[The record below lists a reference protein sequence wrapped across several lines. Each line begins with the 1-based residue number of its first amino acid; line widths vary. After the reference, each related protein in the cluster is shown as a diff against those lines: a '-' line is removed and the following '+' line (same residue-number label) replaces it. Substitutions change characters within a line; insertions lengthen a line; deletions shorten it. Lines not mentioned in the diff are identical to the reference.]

1 MKSAKSLAITLLV
14 LVALLAPAAS
24 AYGKAETV
32 ELHVTWWG
40 SQTRHDKTIAV
51 IDLFEA
57 THPDIKVVYE
67 FANFTDYWTLLS
79 TKAASDSL
87 PDVMQHDYAY
97 LSEWAAR
104 GQLMPLD
111 DFMASGAINVS
122 DVAQSV
128 IDSGKIDG
136 KAYGLSLGSNSQA
149 FILDVDAFERA
160 GLDLPSPDWTW
171 QEFEDTVMK
180 IHDALGI
187 WGFGTL
193 LDDEAIWKS
202 IQIGYG
208 RWAFNEDGTALG
220 YEDDQPMIDHL
231 NMILRLQKA
240 GAIPSIEEAVELDTA
255 GPEGSPLV
263 TGKSAMQYQWS
274 NQVVAVANAAG
285 PDRHFKLWHLP
296 RPEGGQ
302 SSNYLKPSMF
312 FSIPA
317 TAKHPQEAAM
327 FIDFFT
333 NSLEANDILAA
344 ERGVPISAAVREHLV
359 PNLSPIMQETF
370 DFLVRVEADSS
381 PVPPPDPP
389 GYADLRL
396 NVYGPQFVEP
406 VEYGEMTP
414 EEGVQFFREE
424 ANRILSQNKP

>member
-1 MKSAKSLAITLLV
+1 MKTTKGLIITLLI

-24 AYGKAETV
+24 AYGKADTIQ
-32 ELHVTWWG
+32 LSITWWG

-51 IDLFEA
+51 VEMFEKEHPNIDI
-57 THPDIKVVYE
+57 TYE
-67 FANFTDYWTLLS
+67 FSNFTDYWTMLS

-97 LSEWAAR
+97 LTEWAVR

-111 DFMASGAINVS
+111 DVIGSGAINVS
-122 DVAQSV
+122 DVAQFV
-128 IDSGKIDG
+128 LDSGKIDG
-136 KAYGLSLGSNSQA
+136 VTYGVSLGSNSQA
-149 FILDVDAFERA
+149 FILDLDAFEKA
-160 GLDLPSPDWTW
+160 GLELPSPAWTW
-171 QEFEDTVMK
+171 GEFEDTVVK
-180 IHDALGI
+180 LHDALGI

-193 LDDEAIWKS
+193 LDDEALWKS
-202 IQIGYG
+202 IQIGHG
-208 RWAFNEDGTALG
+208 RWAFSDDGTALG

-231 NMILRLQKA
+231 NMILRLQDA
-240 GAIPSIEEAVELDTA
+240 GAIPSAEEEVEYAAST
-255 GPEGSPLV
+255 GVEESPLV

-274 NQVVAVANAAG
+274 NQVVAVATAAG
-285 PDRHFKLWHLP
+285 PDRHFELWHLP

-302 SSNYLKPSMF
+302 SQNYLKPSMF

-317 TAKHPQEAAM
+317 TSKHPEEAAM

-333 NSLEANDILAA
+333 NSLEANEILEA
-344 ERGVPISAAVREHLV
+344 ERGVPVSAKVREHLLPLV
-359 PNLSPIMQETF
+359 TPVMQQTF

-389 GYADLRL
+389 GYFDIRT
-396 NVYGPQFVEP
+396 NVYDPQFIEP
-406 VEYGEMTP
+406 VRFGELSP

-424 ANRILSQNKP
+424 ANRILSQNK